1 MSCMPVRPGPG
12 RPSKGPRDQF
22 SVRPAV
28 PVGDVIRANAEALD
42 MTYGEYCTALLCQVL
57 GMPEYAPQ
65 SPTPYQQ
72 ELPLLSA

>member
-1 MSCMPVRPGPG
+1 
-12 RPSKGPRDQF
+12 
-22 SVRPAV
+22 
-28 PVGDVIRANAEALD
+28 

-57 GMPEYAPQ
+57 GMSEYAPQ